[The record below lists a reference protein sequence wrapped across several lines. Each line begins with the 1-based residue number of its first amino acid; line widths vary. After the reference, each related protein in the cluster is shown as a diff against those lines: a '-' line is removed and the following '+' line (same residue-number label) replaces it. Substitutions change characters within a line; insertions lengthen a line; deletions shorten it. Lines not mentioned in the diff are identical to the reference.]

1 MTTPSY
7 TLSDF
12 DFALPPELIAQHP
25 APERSASRL
34 LDGTVE
40 PPVDRVFREL
50 PSLLE
55 PGDLL
60 VFNDTKVI
68 KARLFGRKA
77 TGGAVEALVER
88 VLPGTTE
95 VWAHLRASKSPK
107 AGALVRFAD
116 AFDAEVLGR
125 CGPDDELFH
134 LRLPADPFTLLER
147 YGHVSWERVCSGM
160 GLENIYEFLSGKA
173 ADPAR
178 VALLADA
185 GDPVGLQAFEM
196 FVDIYGAEAGNMAL
210 GVLARGGVYLAGGIA
225 AKNIKFFTDG
235 RFVAAFLRKGRFKEM
250 LREMPIDLITDEM
263 VGLRGAAE
271 MARRLASF

>member
-95 VWAHLRASKSPK
+95 EWAHLRASKSPK
-107 AGALVRFAD
+107 RS
-116 AFDAEVLGR
+116 EEHTS
-125 CGPDDELFH
+125 ELQS
-134 LRLPADPFTLLER
+134 P
-147 YGHVSWERVCSGM
+147 
-160 GLENIYEFLSGKA
+160 
-173 ADPAR
+173 
-178 VALLADA
+178 
-185 GDPVGLQAFEM
+185 
-196 FVDIYGAEAGNMAL
+196 
-210 GVLARGGVYLAGGIA
+210 
-225 AKNIKFFTDG
+225 
-235 RFVAAFLRKGRFKEM
+235 
-250 LREMPIDLITDEM
+250 
-263 VGLRGAAE
+263 
-271 MARRLASF
+271 